1 MSHSAAMPLVAV
13 TADRAL
19 NGAHQYHSAG
29 EKYLTAVIEGAGCM
43 PVILPALGDQGS
55 IDSILNPIHGVL
67 LTGGYSN
74 IEPHQYGQR
83 PAPGDDSR
91 DAQRDKTNLALIPQ
105 IIAAGIPVLGICR
118 GLQELNVAMGGTLH
132 QRVYE
137 IDGMLD
143 HREDKTAAVE
153 VQYGLAHAVNVQANG
168 LLASITSDTK
178 PMVNSVHGQG
188 IDQLAEGLTIEAVAE
203 DGLVEAVSVTAA
215 KQFAL
220 AVQWHPEWQVRNND
234 FYRAI
239 FAAFG
244 DACRDYCAE
253 KS

>member
-1 MSHSAAMPLVAV
+1 MTNPVSMPLVAV
-13 TADRAL
+13 SADRAL

-29 EKYLTAVIEGAGCM
+29 EKYLTAVSDGAGCVPM
-43 PVILPALGDQGS
+43 ILPALNDQAG
-55 IDSILNPIHGVL
+55 IDSILGRVDGVL

-74 IEPHQYGQR
+74 IEPHHYGQQ
-83 PAPGDDSR
+83 PAPGEDSR
-91 DAQRDKTNLALIPQ
+91 DAARDSANLALIPQ

-118 GLQELNVAMGGTLH
+118 GMQEFNVAMGGTLH

-143 HREDKTAAVE
+143 HREDKTAPVE
-153 VQYGLAHAVNVQANG
+153 VQYGLAHAVDVQANG
-168 LLASITSDTK
+168 LLASIYRDNK

-188 IDQLAEGLTIEAVAE
+188 IDQLAEGLTIEALAE

-215 KQFAL
+215 KSFAL

-234 FYRAI
+234 FYLAI

-244 DACRDYCAE
+244 DACRAYAQQR
-253 KS
+253 